1 MVASL
6 YIKADLEN
14 VTDLAPTDDC
24 EWYFKVECTSCHEVD
39 ENWISFNQQ
48 DTYEISGS
56 RGSASLVMR
65 CKFCKREGT
74 AQFEPSFKI
83 KKYNIEQNGKFQQ
96 IAQFDCRGLELVDFQ
111 PRDSWFAKGAE
122 SDTVFNDIDLSEGEW
137 AEYDEKSGEPV
148 GISDIKEKH
157 FEWLLTWKDIQSE
170 VETYLNKSEK
180 ILHLGCGNSEL
191 PFDMSDAGYKEI
203 VNIDYAETVIRRMKA
218 VTQEKQKDYSGLS
231 WYTGDCLNNLISYLP
246 HENYTAVIDKS
257 LVDTIACSDDNSQSN
272 TKKLADQVLQV
283 TTINAVW
290 ISISFSN
297 ERIYNTSPSLTFYW
311 KTEKKIPIQ
320 VHQENDKPSAP
331 AIYYYIYINR
341 KVQK

>member
-6 YIKADLEN
+6 YIKTDLEN

-24 EWYFKVECTSCHEVD
+24 EWYFKD
-39 ENWISFNQQ
+39 I
-48 DTYEISGS
+48 YEISGS

-111 PRDSWFAKGAE
+111 PRDSWLAKGAE

-148 GISDIKEKH
+148 GIIPFHERDYWESRFKKEKH

-170 VETYLNKSEK
+170 VETYLNKSEN

-191 PFDMSDAGYKEI
+191 PFDMSDAGYKRI

-231 WYTGDCLNNLISYLP
+231 WYTGDCLNNLISFLP
-246 HENYTAVIDKS
+246 HENYTTVIDKS
-257 LVDTIACSDDNSQSN
+257 LVDTIACSDDNLQSN
-272 TKKLADQVLQV
+272 TKKFADQVLQV
-283 TTINAVW
+283 TTVNAVW

-297 ERIYNTSPSLTFYW
+297 ERIYNTSPSSTFYW
-311 KTEKKIPIQ
+311 KTEKKIPIE
-320 VHQENDKPSAP
+320 VHQENDKPGAP
-331 AIYYYIYINR
+331 AIYYYIYINK